1 MNKMP
6 CSITDDVMSDP
17 EYGASTEMTEL
28 DVIDQRL
35 SHMVKEIDLTISS
48 LKKAQTELRL
58 ALIELDDLAER

>member
-17 EYGASTEMTEL
+17 EYGTEINPL
-28 DVIDQRL
+28 DDIDTRL
-35 SHMVKEIDLTISS
+35 SLMVRDMDKAINT

>member
-1 MNKMP
+1 MP

-17 EYGASTEMTEL
+17 EYGTEINPL
-28 DVIDQRL
+28 DDIDTRL
-35 SHMVKEIDLTISS
+35 SLMVRDMDKAINT

>member
-1 MNKMP
+1 MH

-17 EYGASTEMTEL
+17 EYGTEINPL
-28 DVIDQRL
+28 DDIDTRL
-35 SHMVKEIDLTISS
+35 SLMVRDMDKAINT